1 MTLIQ
6 ERNFAVKQAIEIK
19 AGRYAL
25 QVDSAQRFD
34 ITEIQAERQIHAF
47 PKKQIPRNPSKKRLQ
62 AALVTIFETL
72 IRQYPDISKGE
83 LFTRIV
89 MSPAPEFF
97 ISKRV
102 AKEIVNKLIRKE
114 NE

>member
-19 AGRYAL
+19 AGRYVL
-25 QVDSAQRFD
+25 QCDSAPRFY
-34 ITEIQAERQIHAF
+34 ITEKQAERLIYAF
-47 PKKQIPRNPSKKRLQ
+47 FKKKIPRNPSKKRLQ
-62 AALVTIFETL
+62 AALVTTFETL
-72 IRQYPDISKGE
+72 IRQYPYISKGE

>member
-19 AGRYAL
+19 AGCYVL
-25 QVDSAQRFD
+25 PCDSAPRFY
-34 ITEIQAERQIHAF
+34 ITEKQAERLIYAF
-47 PKKQIPRNPSKKRLQ
+47 FKKKIPRNPSKKRLQ
-62 AALVTIFETL
+62 AALVTTFETL
-72 IRQYPDISKGE
+72 IRQYPDISKSE